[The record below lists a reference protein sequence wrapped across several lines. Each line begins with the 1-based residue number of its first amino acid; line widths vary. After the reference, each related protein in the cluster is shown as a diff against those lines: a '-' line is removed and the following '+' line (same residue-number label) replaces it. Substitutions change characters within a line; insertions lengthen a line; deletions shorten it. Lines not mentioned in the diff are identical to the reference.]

1 MLLKIGHQEISD
13 GSGHD
18 AAYAV
23 LKKLWQEEIGGSFPQ
38 IACTKRGKPYFV
50 DTPVYF
56 SITHTK
62 NHAFCVLSDV
72 PVGIDA
78 EEVIRKI
85 KPTLA
90 EKVLSPG
97 EYRQYLAAED
107 KNRALLTF
115 WVLKEAAAK
124 CTGEGIRI
132 HPTHTDFSL
141 QDLRV
146 KEIHGC
152 LVAVVQEQEKE
163 NAF

>member
-18 AAYAV
+18 AGYAV

-62 NHAFCVLSDV
+62 NHAFCVLSNT

-78 EEVIRKI
+78 EEKDRNI
-85 KPTLA
+85 
-90 EKVLSPG
+90 
-97 EYRQYLAAED
+97 
-107 KNRALLTF
+107 N
-115 WVLKEAAAK
+115 
-124 CTGEGIRI
+124 
-132 HPTHTDFSL
+132 
-141 QDLRV
+141 LRGGPPV
-146 KEIHGC
+146 DSC
-152 LVAVVQEQEKE
+152 QR
-163 NAF
+163 